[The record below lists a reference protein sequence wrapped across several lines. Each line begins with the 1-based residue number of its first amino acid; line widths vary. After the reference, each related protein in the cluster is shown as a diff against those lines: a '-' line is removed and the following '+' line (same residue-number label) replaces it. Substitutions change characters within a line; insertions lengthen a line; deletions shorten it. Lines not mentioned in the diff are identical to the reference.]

1 VGGADNPV
9 EIPPFSMQNQSNLYG
24 FDNQG
29 FNKEGDMKMS
39 DAKKPFTRPKV
50 PDGHAFHVTT
60 RQKEIT
66 PGKFFVGY
74 ETTWEPHQKEV
85 PYQTPKKP

>member
-1 VGGADNPV
+1 
-9 EIPPFSMQNQSNLYG
+9 
-24 FDNQG
+24 
-29 FNKEGDMKMS
+29 MS

-74 ETTWEPHQKEV
+74 ETTWESHQKEV
-85 PYQTPKKP
+85 PYETPKKP